1 MLFKGSENAINH
13 ERQLSTNWICYY
25 DMRWY
30 PFDTQRCSMQMVHY
44 EETITLIPLSVN
56 YTGKK
61 ELSKHTVIGVY
72 ICSMSIKQG
81 SGVIVEIILGRPL
94 FGTILTVFLPT
105 SLLLILSQMVKV
117 FSADH
122 MEMVIEVNLTLLLVL
137 TTM

>member
-1 MLFKGSENAINH
+1 M
-13 ERQLSTNWICYY
+13 
-25 DMRWY
+25 
-30 PFDTQRCSMQMVHY
+30 
-44 EETITLIPLSVN
+44 
-56 YTGKK
+56 KK
-61 ELSKHTVIGVY
+61 EVSKNKVIGAY
-72 ICSMSIKQG
+72 ICSMRIGKG
-81 SGVIVEIILGRPL
+81 SGLIVEVILRRPL